1 VVNKTQR
8 TKKARTFGLLTVIDL
23 LTDIQVEMKN
33 IAIVCGGYS
42 GEYEISIQS
51 AQVVADNLDKKRFKG
66 YLVVITRNRWYY
78 KDKSGEMIEIDRG
91 DFSIS
96 LKGGKKIKFDGI
108 FNAIHG
114 TPGEDGKLLGYFD
127 MLGLPY
133 SSCSADVSSLT
144 FNKFLC
150 NKFVSS
156 YGITLA
162 KSLTYVKGN
171 PIPYDEITKSLGL
184 PLFIKPACSGSSVGI
199 TKVKNSSELPGAIS
213 IAFKEGDRVIIEE
226 FIDGREIA
234 CGLIMKK
241 KELIVFPL
249 TEIISKK
256 EFFDYEAKYTKGMAD
271 EITPPVDL
279 PLQAELD
286 IKAVSAFLY
295 RELNCKGFVRI
306 DYIVSKNGIYFIE
319 INTVPGI
326 SNASILPQQAKAM
339 GMSISELFSTAIE
352 AMF

>member
-1 VVNKTQR
+1 
-8 TKKARTFGLLTVIDL
+8 
-23 LTDIQVEMKN
+23 MKN
-33 IAIVCGGYS
+33 IAIVCGGFS

-51 AQVVADNLDKKRFKG
+51 ARVVAENLDKNRYNS
-66 YLVVITRNRWYY
+66 YLIVITKNRWYY
-78 KDKSGEMIEIDRG
+78 QDNNGAITDIDKN
-91 DFSIS
+91 DFSLP
-96 LKGGKKIKFDGI
+96 LKDNKVIRFDGV

-133 SSCSADVSSLT
+133 TSCSADVSALT

-162 KSLTYVKGN
+162 KSATFVKGEA
-171 PIPYDEITKSLGL
+171 IPYEEIVQNLGM
-184 PLFIKPACSGSSVGI
+184 PLFVKPASSGSSVGI
-199 TKVKNSSELPGAIS
+199 TKVKNSSELPEAVA

-234 CGLIMKK
+234 CGLIMKNQ
-241 KELIVFPL
+241 ELIVFPL

-271 EITPPVDL
+271 EITPPVNL
-279 PLQAELD
+279 ELQAELD
-286 IKAVSAFLY
+286 IKTVSSFLY
-295 RELNCKGFVRI
+295 RQLNCKGFVRI
-306 DYIVSKNGIYFIE
+306 DYIVAKNGIYFIE

-326 SNASILPQQAKAM
+326 SNASILPQQAAAM
-339 GMSISELFSTAIE
+339 GMPIDELFAIAVD

>member
-1 VVNKTQR
+1 
-8 TKKARTFGLLTVIDL
+8 
-23 LTDIQVEMKN
+23 MKN
-33 IAIVCGGYS
+33 IAIVCGGFS
-42 GEYEISIQS
+42 GEYEISVQS
-51 AQVVADNLDKKRFKG
+51 ARVVAENLDKNRYNS
-66 YLVVITRNRWYY
+66 YLIVITNNRWYY
-78 KDKSGEMIEIDRG
+78 QDNNGAITDIDKN
-91 DFSIS
+91 DFSLP
-96 LKGGKKIKFDGI
+96 LKNKVIRFDGV

-133 SSCSADVSSLT
+133 TSCSADVSAMT

-162 KSLTYVKGN
+162 KSATFIEGEA
-171 PIPYDEITKSLGL
+171 IPYEEIVQSLGM
-184 PLFIKPACSGSSVGI
+184 PLFVKPASSGSSVGI
-199 TKVKNSSELPGAIS
+199 TKVKNSSELPGAVS
-213 IAFKEGDRVIIEE
+213 IAFNEGDRVIIEE

-234 CGLIMKK
+234 CGLIMKNQ
-241 KELIVFPL
+241 ELIVFPL

-271 EITPPVDL
+271 EITPPVNL
-279 PLQAELD
+279 ELQAELD
-286 IKAVSAFLY
+286 IKTVSSFLY
-295 RELNCKGFVRI
+295 RQLNCKGFVRI
-306 DYIVSKNGIYFIE
+306 DYIVAKNGIYFIE

-326 SNASILPQQAKAM
+326 SNASILPQQAAAM
-339 GMSISELFSTAIE
+339 GMPIDELFAIAVD